1 MNSPRITY
9 TSRPDA
15 TPEAELNV
23 LANVYRFILDCHA
36 KKMAAE
42 PAPEPASCNDAAIV
56 RNTEEVSHVE
66 QRHDRS
72 SDDHIASGTL
82 AARVS
87 DSQKYRESISSEGG
101 ISSD

>member
-1 MNSPRITY
+1 MNSPRITF
-9 TSRPDA
+9 TPRADA

-42 PAPEPASCNDAAIV
+42 PVPEPDSCNDAAIV
-56 RNTEEVSHVE
+56 TNTEEVSHVE

-72 SDDHIASGTL
+72 SQIT
-82 AARVS
+82 
-87 DSQKYRESISSEGG
+87 
-101 ISSD
+101 